1 MAVHVIKK
9 QVLEVIQ
16 KGYSNNHLEELS
28 TNLHYK
34 IVPVF
39 QQVFDN
45 FSNDNK
51 TIRIDKLEIDLGIIS
66 RKDYEREFE
75 KYVKE
80 ALTSKLESMEL
91 NSLYNDAENSFENI
105 TIANSKLDVIVFFL
119 KSGVLPWWTKSTTV
133 GNLDSIFED
142 VLDSCANDLKTT
154 IKSEIHNIVFIKRL
168 INQFSENI
176 INNILLL
183 LAEDKFEINVLI
195 ADLFRLK
202 LHKNFIN
209 VNHNYYRNKLY
220 LYLFNAA
227 GSNET
232 IASGKELLRDI
243 IFDLSFDF
251 NVNYTK
257 LIEDFKIETPSE
269 FSALFAEFVSDEFNG
284 IKFIDNIKILEVPH
298 EKKINIKNDPEILR
312 NKNDP
317 KTLRNKND
325 PGILRNKNDPEI
337 LRNKNGPEILKYKK
351 EEVSENINEEYY
363 IENSGLVILY
373 PYISKFFSKLNLLNE
388 NDFRDLESNIKAVH
402 LLQYIASGEFNSL
415 EHYLVLNKLLCGMDI
430 SFPVERSVEINHHD
444 TAEADSLMHS
454 VIKNWDVIKNTSLN
468 GFREAFL
475 KRDGILINKDD
486 KWILKVERKSYDIL
500 FEKIPWSFSVIRL
513 PWMKKILYVEW

>member
-1 MAVHVIKK
+1 MAAHVIKK

-34 IVPVF
+34 IIPVF

-75 KYVKE
+75 NYVKE

-91 NSLYNDAENSFENI
+91 NSLYNDAENSFENVSI
-105 TIANSKLDVIVFFL
+105 TDSKLDIIVFFL
-119 KSGVLPWWTKSTTV
+119 KSGVLPWWTKSTAV
-133 GNLDSIFED
+133 GNLDTIFED
-142 VLDSCANDLKTT
+142 VLDSCANDIKTI

-168 INQFSENI
+168 INQFSETI
-176 INNILLL
+176 INNILLM

-227 GSNET
+227 GSSKT

-243 IFDLSFDF
+243 IYDLSFDF

-257 LIEDFKIETPSE
+257 LIEDLKIETPSE
-269 FSALFAEFVSDEFNG
+269 FSTLFTEFVSDEFNG
-284 IKFIDNIKILEVPH
+284 SKFIDNIRILEIPR
-298 EKKINIKNDPEILR
+298 EKKINSKNDPEILR
-312 NKNDP
+312 NKND
-317 KTLRNKND
+317 KETLRNKNVS
-325 PGILRNKNDPEI
+325 EI
-337 LRNKNGPEILKYKK
+337 LNYKN
-351 EEVSENINEEYY
+351 EEASENIIEEYFV
-363 IENSGLVILY
+363 ENSGLVILY
-373 PYISKFFSKLNLLNE
+373 PYILKFFSKRNLLNE

-402 LLQYIASGEFNSL
+402 LLQYIASGEFNL
-415 EHYLVLNKLLCGMDI
+415 FEHYLVLNKLLCGMDI
-430 SFPVERSVEINHHD
+430 NFPVERSVEINHHD

-475 KRDGILINKDD
+475 KRDGILINKED

-500 FEKIPWSFSVIRL
+500 FEKIPWSFSVIKF